1 MLLLFFITWMGF
13 LLHVPLLVHCS
24 KKMRKREKKLRKK
37 QKKQEKKARKRM
49 MAQNNMGM
57 QGGEY
62 PPPAGVAPGASV
74 GWQQIDSGGGGGFV
88 ENKPMKPVKQ
98 QQQHG
103 PCALCCLGCLHA
115 CASLSFSSLSISSSS
130 SSSS

>member
-1 MLLLFFITWMGF
+1 MLLLFFITLMGF

-49 MAQNNMGM
+49 MAQNMGM
-57 QGGEY
+57 QGGGY
-62 PPPAGVAPGASV
+62 PPPAGVAPGAPV
-74 GWQQIDSGGGGGFV
+74 GWQQVDSGGGGGGGVYV
-88 ENKPMKPVKQ
+88 ENKSVKPVK
-98 QQQHG
+98 QQHG

-115 CASLSFSSLSISSSS
+115 CA
-130 SSSS
+130 

>member
-57 QGGEY
+57 QGGVY
-62 PPPAGVAPGASV
+62 PSPPVGGASV
-74 GWQQIDSGGGGGFV
+74 GWQQIDSGGGGGYV